1 MRARQFILSKID
13 ALTSAASSARSD
25 AMAEEGQFN
34 YDISDVN
41 VEARAAPK
49 TGSGW
54 FGWVFLAARRRVV
67 ESSIFPMRVRG
78 GGSAKYTPPT
88 RS

>member
-1 MRARQFILSKID
+1 
-13 ALTSAASSARSD
+13 
-25 AMAEEGQFN
+25 MAEEGHVN

-54 FGWVFLAARRRVV
+54 FGWVLVARRRVV
-67 ESSIFPMRVRG
+67 ELSIFPVRVRG

>member
-1 MRARQFILSKID
+1 MRARRFILSKID

-25 AMAEEGQFN
+25 AMAEEGHFN

-54 FGWVFLAARRRVV
+54 FGWVLAALRRVV
-67 ESSIFPMRVRG
+67 ESSIFPVRARR
-78 GGSAKYTPPT
+78 GGSAKYTLRT

>member
-1 MRARQFILSKID
+1 MRARRFILSKID

-25 AMAEEGQFN
+25 AMAEEGHVN

-54 FGWVFLAARRRVV
+54 FGWVLVARRRVV
-67 ESSIFPMRVRG
+67 ELSIFPVRVRG

>member
-1 MRARQFILSKID
+1 VWARRFILSKIN
-13 ALTSAASSARSD
+13 ALTSAASSACSD
-25 AMAEEGQFN
+25 AMAEEGHVN

-54 FGWVFLAARRRVV
+54 FGWVLANCLFFR
-67 ESSIFPMRVRG
+67 
-78 GGSAKYTPPT
+78 
-88 RS
+88 